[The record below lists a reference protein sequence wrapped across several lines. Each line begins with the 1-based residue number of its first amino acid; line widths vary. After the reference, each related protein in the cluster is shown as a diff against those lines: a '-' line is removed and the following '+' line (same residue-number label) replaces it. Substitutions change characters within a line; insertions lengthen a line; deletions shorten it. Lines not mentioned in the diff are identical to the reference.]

1 MICEAHS
8 RPFAKYLAFLSAAVL
23 IAIGLHIFG
32 NPDSMSHGRM
42 RLSGTALKI
51 QAVLFAA
58 MLVAGGIACA
68 RQGWKRM
75 SSTGPVV
82 RIDEEGIYWSH
93 WSSVPIPW
101 SNIER
106 ALVGTETAVP
116 YLKLYLRDP
125 AISLPDN
132 NRMAF
137 EARARRSALHED
149 LYLAFAGLLV
159 DREKLARTVH
169 WHLAGKHHS
178 QVSE

>member
-1 MICEAHS
+1 MICEAYS
-8 RPFAKYLAFLSAAVL
+8 RPFAKYLAFLSAVVL
-23 IAIGLHIFG
+23 IALGLHIFG
-32 NPDSMSHGRM
+32 NPESMSHGRM
-42 RLSGTALKI
+42 KLSGTALKI

-58 MLVAGGIACA
+58 FLVATGIACA
-68 RQGWKRM
+68 RLGWKRM
-75 SSTGPVV
+75 NSTGPVV
-82 RIDEEGIYWSH
+82 RIDEAGIYWSQ

-125 AISLPDN
+125 AISVPDDK
-132 NRMAF
+132 RMAF

-159 DREKLARTVH
+159 DREKLAKTVN
-169 WHLAGKHHS
+169 WYLADKHRS
-178 QVSE
+178 KVAA